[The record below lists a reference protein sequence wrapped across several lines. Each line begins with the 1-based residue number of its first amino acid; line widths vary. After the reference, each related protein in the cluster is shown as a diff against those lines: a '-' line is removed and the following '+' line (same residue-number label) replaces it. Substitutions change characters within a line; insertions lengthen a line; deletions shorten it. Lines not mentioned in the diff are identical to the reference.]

1 LNLLKCLKF
10 LFLFEGLFCFQD
22 GLEFRRQEVIQ
33 SRSSFRQRLSLCILK
48 ECLIACLRLQREE
61 LRLQGITQRQFK
73 VDHQITILHL
83 LKVKQMLILLLS
95 STVVHIT
102 VAVVALDTFPE
113 FGGGHGIRF
122 NHVLE
127 SVELQFQD
135 YGWGLCEE
143 VVLPLLVVNELFD
156 AQDCTFT
163 VDLVD
168 SLLREMD
175 QVTLTHD

>member
-1 LNLLKCLKF
+1 
-10 LFLFEGLFCFQD
+10 
-22 GLEFRRQEVIQ
+22 
-33 SRSSFRQRLSLCILK
+33 
-48 ECLIACLRLQREE
+48 
-61 LRLQGITQRQFK
+61 
-73 VDHQITILHL
+73 
-83 LKVKQMLILLLS
+83 MLILLLS

-135 YGWGLCEE
+135 NGWGLREE